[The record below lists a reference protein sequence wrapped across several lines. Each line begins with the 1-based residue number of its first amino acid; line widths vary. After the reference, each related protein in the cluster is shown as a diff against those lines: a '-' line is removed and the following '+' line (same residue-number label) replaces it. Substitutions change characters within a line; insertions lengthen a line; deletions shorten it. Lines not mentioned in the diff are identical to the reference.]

1 MVHDMLKE
9 GLIVPSTSPFSSP
22 IILVKK
28 KDGTWQ
34 FCTDYRALN
43 VITVKD
49 SFPIPTV
56 DELIDELHGDKFF
69 SDNIVAYSLSK
80 SYFMAWSQPNL
91 QIFPALREAVFKDIQ
106 LKAVLDLCLL
116 NKPPNPHYSVHDNFL
131 FWKGRL
137 VIPKSHD
144 LVN

>member
-1 MVHDMLKE
+1 MLKE

-49 SFPIPTV
+49 SFPMMSHYFPLFSYLSVLILISDLRLTV
-56 DELIDELHGDKFF
+56 DYLH
-69 SDNIVAYSLSK
+69 
-80 SYFMAWSQPNL
+80 
-91 QIFPALREAVFKDIQ
+91 
-106 LKAVLDLCLL
+106 C
-116 NKPPNPHYSVHDNFL
+116 FL
-131 FWKGRL
+131 FGL
-137 VIPKSHD
+137 
-144 LVN
+144 